1 MSEPVTVEL
10 VFVELSA
17 DTEGVAKRR
26 VDEALGALRISGWGV
41 TRALPDPDRASVW
54 GVEVIAP
61 PNTLPDAG
69 WDVAHALAEHLR
81 ADAEAVLRATLDEP
95 EVLAEFPQPFAL
107 QPELDVLEE
116 RPPEW
121 HLDAIRARGAWAKS
135 TGAGV
140 RIGHPDTGATA
151 HPELG
156 VGRIRLDLGK
166 NLLGDGDPIDPLDEL
181 GQPGHGTSTASLMV
195 SPAGCQ
201 IDGCRPVSGLA
212 PDAEVVPIRVT
223 NSVVILAW
231 QSRLAEA
238 IEHAVKRGCKVV
250 SMSLGGLGG
259 LRLRRAVR
267 EARRAGVVVVA
278 AAGNYVQFVV
288 WPAAYPEVLG
298 VAATGP
304 DGRPW
309 WGSSKGSPVDIA
321 APGAGVDVAR
331 WNKWLGERRAGV
343 GSGNGTSYA
352 TALVAAAAALWL
364 SLHRDEI
371 AKRYDPVDVHDAF
384 RTVLRKT
391 AQPLKTGR
399 LPQAWFGAGLL
410 DCEALLAAELPS
422 KEEIERTMTAQE
434 APGAWWRKVDLEA
447 VLLPL
452 AFASGA
458 PDAEGEAPAVRRDLV
473 ALHKQLSPGL
483 AAELLQHTILD
494 RELRQASLGSPALSF
509 AADSPPPIPKF
520 ASQRLRAALEG
531 SPAGV
536 APAVPATV
544 TAPATVTVT
553 DPVIAPVTAPQDQ
566 AVQVR
571 LNIEV
576 EIRIGAV
583 RVDYAPGVSRF
594 KGS

>member
-1 MSEPVTVEL
+1 MSEPVTVEF

-17 DTEGVAKRR
+17 GSEGAAKLR
-26 VDEALGALRISGWGV
+26 VDGALGALRIAGWAV
-41 TRALPDPDRASVW
+41 TRALPDPDRANVW
-54 GVEVIAP
+54 GVEVSAP
-61 PNTLPDAG
+61 PSTLPDAG
-69 WDVAHALAEHLR
+69 WDVAHALAEHLH

-95 EVLAEFPQPFAL
+95 EALSEFPQPFAP
-107 QPELDVLEE
+107 QAELEVLEE
-116 RPPEW
+116 RPLEW
-121 HLDAIRARGAWAKS
+121 HLKAIGARGAWEKS

-156 VGRIRLDLGK
+156 AGRIRLDLGK
-166 NLLGDGDPIDPLDEL
+166 NLLDDGDPIDPLDEL
-181 GQPGHGTSTASLMV
+181 GQRGHGTATASLMV

-201 IDGCRPVSGLA
+201 IDGCRPISGLA

-223 NSVVILAW
+223 NTVVILTW
-231 QSRLAEA
+231 QSRLADA
-238 IEHAVKRGCKVV
+238 IEHAVKSGCKVV

-267 EARRAGVVVVA
+267 EARRAGVIVVA

-309 WGSSKGSPVDIA
+309 WGSSKGPPVDIA
-321 APGAGVDVAR
+321 APGAGIDVAR
-331 WNKWLGERRAGV
+331 WNEWLGERRAGV
-343 GSGNGTSYA
+343 GPGSGTSFA
-352 TALVAAAAALWL
+352 TALVASAAALWL
-364 SLHRDEI
+364 SLHRDEL
-371 AKRYDPVDVHDAF
+371 AKRYAPVDVHDAF
-384 RTVLRKT
+384 RTSLRKT
-391 AQPLKTGR
+391 ARPLDTA
-399 LPQAWFGAGLL
+399 PFPPSWFGAGLL
-410 DCEALLAAELPS
+410 DCEALLNAELPS
-422 KEEIERTMTAQE
+422 REEIERTMGVQE
-434 APGAWWRKVDLEA
+434 APGAWWRGGALEA
-447 VLLPL
+447 VLAPL

-458 PDAEGEAPAVRRDLV
+458 PNAFGEAPAMQSGVV

-494 RELRQASLGSPALSF
+494 RELRQALASPALSF
-509 AADSPPPIPKF
+509 SADSPPPTPKF

-531 SPAGV
+531 PPARV
-536 APAVPATV
+536 APALASAPTP
-544 TAPATVTVT
+544 APA
-553 DPVIAPVTAPQDQ
+553 VIAPVTAPVAAPPDQ
-566 AVQVR
+566 AVHVR
-571 LNIEV
+571 LNVEV

-583 RVDYAPGVSRF
+583 RVDFEPGGAGF